1 MQNCTGEEWKQVP
14 RSRTEAC
21 HAFPEG
27 NLVIKQTQIFSLAM
41 FLLCACCS
49 DEQIE
54 GGWGGGEAAAEHL
67 MASAMVH
74 LHDQL
79 RTSVSKLKSMNWD
92 LHVISLHVP
101 FAKTSCSTTEP
112 AHTHTP
118 CSPYFML
125 VA

>member
-1 MQNCTGEEWKQVP
+1 MEECVQNCTGEEWKQVP

-54 GGWGGGEAAAEHL
+54 GGWGGGGGRGR
-67 MASAMVH
+67 
-74 LHDQL
+74 Q
-79 RTSVSKLKSMNWD
+79 RQNTSWPLQWSTCM
-92 LHVISLHVP
+92 IS
-101 FAKTSCSTTEP
+101 
-112 AHTHTP
+112 
-118 CSPYFML
+118 
-125 VA
+125 